1 MKRSVLRLS
10 SIQDNVNDVLT
21 SIKDICK
28 KQGKDYKDVT
38 LVAVSKTVEVPR
50 IKEVVEAGIENLG
63 ENKVQEI
70 LEKYDD
76 LKDVSN
82 IHMIGH
88 LQRNKVKYIIDKTV
102 LIHSVDSINLLKE
115 INKRAAQAELIVNV
129 LIQVNVAEED
139 SKYGIQ
145 IEEVNDFLESSAK
158 FKNVFI
164 KGLMT
169 IAPFTDNTEEIRQ
182 VFRALKKKFDE
193 ISGLS
198 YSNVE
203 MKYLSMGMTSD
214 YDIAL
219 EEGANML
226 RIGTKIFG
234 SRDYNK

>member
-1 MKRSVLRLS
+1 MS